1 MDTTH
6 TIVETLTRAIM
17 EHRLQ
22 PGAKLAEQRLADHF
36 QVSRTLVR
44 QALFQLA
51 QSRLITLEPARGAF
65 VAAPSQE
72 EAQQVFAVRC
82 MLELEMIR
90 HFAQTI
96 TPKQV
101 QDLRRHVKQER
112 AALEQDKLSG
122 RNELLG
128 DFHVYMASQMG
139 NAVLAQVL
147 GDLIS
152 RCALVTL
159 MYQSSADARH
169 SVDEHAELVEA
180 LAEHDVERAVR
191 LMQAHLDHVLESLQ
205 FERARP
211 SHDIAIALA

>member
-1 MDTTH
+1 MDATH

-36 QVSRTLVR
+36 RVSRTLVR

-51 QSRLITLEPARGAF
+51 QNRLITLEPARGAF

-82 MLELEMIR
+82 MLELEMTR

-101 QDLRRHVKQER
+101 QALRRHVKQER
-112 AALEQDKLSG
+112 AALKQDKLSG

-128 DFHVYMASQMG
+128 DFHVYLATLSG

-159 MYQSSADARH
+159 MYQSSADAQH
-169 SVDEHAELVEA
+169 SVDEHAELVDA
-180 LAEHDVERAVR
+180 LAENDVEGAVR
-191 LMQAHLDHVLESLQ
+191 LMQAHLDHVLRSLQ